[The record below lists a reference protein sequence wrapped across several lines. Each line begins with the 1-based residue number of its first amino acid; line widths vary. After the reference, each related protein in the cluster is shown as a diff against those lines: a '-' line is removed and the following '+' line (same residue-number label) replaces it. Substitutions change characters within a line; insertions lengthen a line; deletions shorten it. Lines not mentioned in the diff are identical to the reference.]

1 MKNDMLVN
9 EIIKLRDKLTNLKF
23 QLFEENN
30 SDMQRHLSYSMIETE
45 FSLKEKM
52 NLLENNH

>member
-1 MKNDMLVN
+1 MKNDMLLN
-9 EIIKLRDKLTNLKF
+9 EIIQLRDKLSNLKF

-45 FSLKEKM
+45 HSLKEKM
-52 NLLENNH
+52 ILLENNH

>member
-1 MKNDMLVN
+1 MKNDMLLN
-9 EIIKLRDKLTNLKF
+9 EIIQLRDKLTNLKF

-45 FSLKEKM
+45 HSLKEKM
-52 NLLENNH
+52 ILLENNH

>member
-9 EIIKLRDKLTNLKF
+9 EIIKLRDKLTTLKF

>member
-1 MKNDMLVN
+1 MKNDMLLN
-9 EIIKLRDKLTNLKF
+9 EIIQLRDRLTNLKF

-45 FSLKEKM
+45 VSLKEKM